1 MTNDIVSPP
10 PKWSATLIAG
20 PNTKGRDRHFV
31 DGNARV
37 GDQKVS
43 VHAAVRIAK
52 GVQSAHTPSS
62 HVQALVSC
70 KGTINIETD
79 SVRKYTEDKYK
90 HSKSK
95 AAGKRKHGKEDKG
108 AVHSNKK
115 SKSKSKHKKTSR
127 KSSLARVE
135 SDGEPM
141 NDSHGGAGGKLKEV
155 KVDAD
160 NVVTD
165 PRVQEAVQ
173 KYMPI
178 LEAQRMSKT
187 GQINLLRHML
197 LLETNETV
205 REVVERVVE
214 EDGGTLTD
222 LRQKLLDMQ

>member
-90 HSKSK
+90 YSKSK
-95 AAGKRKHGKEDKG
+95 TTGKGKHGKEDKG
-108 AVHSNKK
+108 TDQSEKK
-115 SKSKSKHKKTSR
+115 SKIKIKHNKTSR
-127 KSSLARVE
+127 KPSHERVQ
-135 SDGEPM
+135 SDGESM
-141 NDSHGGAGGKLKEV
+141 DDTHGSAGGKQKKV
-155 KVDAD
+155 KVGAG
-160 NVVTD
+160 NLVKG
-165 PRVQEAVQ
+165 PRVQETVQ

-178 LEAQRMSKT
+178 LETQRMSKSI
-187 GQINLLRHML
+187 QISLL
-197 LLETNETV
+197 
-205 REVVERVVE
+205 
-214 EDGGTLTD
+214 
-222 LRQKLLDMQ
+222 